1 MLKMR
6 PVNRLQAASFMCRKR
21 VAVHVCESWTFN
33 IHFMIGAMFN
43 SFSIKALPNWVF
55 AVLIGTFWLDSV
67 GEETLFA
74 RFDVWMVCLVLLTVY
89 LAMQRNQQGEWEWGA
104 VQLLRC
110 GFAIISA
117 VILLVLVDGRDF
129 YSDNATWALLFYIV
143 SNWMLA
149 SMRQV
154 FHPPKDSSHQLIHAN
169 QHGSFEPLRIP
180 INSLSEQRLK
190 LQTILLCACL
200 CGFGYL
206 FDIVQT
212 VDWES
217 TTYKLITVFTSMAM
231 LLMVGFKWV
240 NRRHDLLAWRFLS
253 ASDGEYLDIN
263 PQGLTWRLLSNHAPS
278 KWQQELRLQFR
289 LDQHSI
295 TWPQLKNV
303 QVLADGSS
311 DNPIVYLWLTTTQ
324 THDGELVTLRINET
338 HTVLTSKQLRQLLLQ
353 YHNLGMKPFHTIGK
367 NFE

>member
-1 MLKMR
+1 
-6 PVNRLQAASFMCRKR
+6 
-21 VAVHVCESWTFN
+21 
-33 IHFMIGAMFN
+33 MFH
-43 SFSIKALPNWVF
+43 SFSIKTLPNWVF
-55 AVLIGTFWLDSV
+55 AVLIGAFWLDSA

-74 RFDVWMVCLVLLTVY
+74 RFDVWMVCLALLTVY
-89 LAMQRNQQGEWEWGA
+89 LAMQRNQQGEWEWGP

-117 VILLVLVDGRDF
+117 VILLVLVNGRDF

-149 SMRQV
+149 SMRQAV
-154 FHPPKDSSHQLIHAN
+154 HPPKDSSNQLIHAN
-169 QHGSFEPLRIP
+169 QHGNFEPLRIL

-190 LQTILLCACL
+190 LQTVLLCACL

-240 NRRHDLLAWRFLS
+240 DRRHDLLAWRFLS

-278 KWQQELRLQFR
+278 KWQQELRPQFR

-311 DNPIVYLWLTTTQ
+311 DNPIVYMWLTTTQ

-353 YHNLGMKPFHTIGK
+353 YHNLVMKPFHTIGK